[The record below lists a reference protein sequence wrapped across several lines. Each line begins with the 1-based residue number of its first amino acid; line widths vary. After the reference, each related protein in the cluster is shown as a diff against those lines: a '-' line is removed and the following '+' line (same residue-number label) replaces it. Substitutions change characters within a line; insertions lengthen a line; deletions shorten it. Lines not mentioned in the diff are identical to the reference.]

1 MSDNA
6 LIKKLRALITIRVI
20 FVTLLLGSFF
30 LLQVGYRSFPYPRAT
45 SNLIIALYVLTIIYS
60 ILLGRVKMYD
70 AFAYIQL
77 SIDVLATNMLIY
89 LTGGIESWFS
99 FIMPLTVLSATAVL
113 DRRAGYVIATFNS
126 ILYGTI
132 IDLQYYKIIPIGYD
146 AMFKEKDFLYN
157 IFAHISAFYL
167 VAFLSGYLSSRLE
180 KTTHALEQT
189 DSDLRELS
197 FFNEELIEN
206 IPSGIFTTDTEG
218 RILIFNRAAENITGV
233 GRKIALS
240 RSIDEIFPFIARG
253 VDIERL
259 EGVISHQKAGDRII
273 SLTISE
279 LRDIAEKNKGFIGIF
294 QDITMF
300 KKMEIEIK
308 HKEKWAA
315 IGELSANIAHEIRNP
330 LAALKG
336 SIEMLRENKVA
347 GEYKERLT
355 KIALEEMERL
365 NKIISDFLTY
375 SSPRAL
381 EFGMLDIN
389 RVLDDT
395 LELLKNTTPVR
406 NDIIIRKNLSGEL
419 SVNGDHQ
426 KLRQVFWN
434 LGMNAIEAM
443 PSGGEL
449 LVSAQRGDN
458 VVEVIFQ
465 DTGIGISQENMSKI
479 FYPFFTTKEEGTGLG
494 LAIAYRII
502 EEHKGKISVASNL
515 GEGTVI
521 KVVIPDSNGKY

>member
-6 LIKKLRALITIRVI
+6 LVKKIKALITIRVI

-30 LLQVGYRSFPYPRAT
+30 ILQVGYRNFPYPRAT
-45 SNLIIALYVLTIIYS
+45 LNLIIALYTLTIVYS
-60 ILLGRVKMYD
+60 ILLNRVKLY
-70 AFAYIQL
+70 ALFAYAQL
-77 SIDVLATNMLIY
+77 FIDASAINILIY

-99 FIMPLTVLSATAVL
+99 FIMPLTVMSASAVL
-113 DRRAGYVIATFNS
+113 DRRAGYIIATFNS
-126 ILYGTI
+126 ILYGII
-132 IDLQYYKIIPIGYD
+132 IDLQYYKLLPIEYD
-146 AMFKEKDFLYN
+146 MTLTEKAFLYN

-197 FFNEELIEN
+197 LFNEELIEN

-218 RILIFNRAAENITGV
+218 RILTFNRAAETITGL

-253 VDIERL
+253 VDIERI

-294 QDITMF
+294 QDITQF
-300 KKMEIEIK
+300 KEMETEIK
-308 HKEKWAA
+308 QKEKWAA

-330 LAALKG
+330 IASLKG
-336 SIEMLRENKVA
+336 SVEMLRENIVTEEHK
-347 GEYKERLT
+347 KRLME
-355 KIALEEMERL
+355 IALKEMDRL
-365 NKIISDFLTY
+365 NNIISDFLTY
-375 SSPRAL
+375 SSPRPA
-381 EFGMLDIN
+381 EFNAFDLNLM
-389 RVLDDT
+389 LDDT
-395 LELLKNTTPVR
+395 LELLAHTAPVQ
-406 NDIIIRKNLSGEL
+406 NNIAIRKDFNAPPDIYAD
-419 SVNGDHQ
+419 NQ

-443 PSGGEL
+443 PEGGEL
-449 LVSAQRGDN
+449 SVSTRENDN
-458 VVEVIFQ
+458 LIEIIFR
-465 DTGIGISQENMSKI
+465 DTGAGISQENIGKI
-479 FYPFFTTKEEGTGLG
+479 FYPFFTTKDGGTGLG

-502 EEHKGKISVASNL
+502 EEHNGKINITSNNS
-515 GEGTVI
+515 GTTFKVI
-521 KVVIPDSNGKY
+521 IPYVNGKT